1 MSNIKSLKHLENIQE
16 LLAQLPE
23 FTYQEKLTN
32 KLDRKEDDF
41 TYETILEIV
50 LWKTNRFP
58 EVEDDLI
65 LKINELRKEYNK
77 DLSDFILVELLDSK
91 GFDLPMASTF
101 LRFIDPIHFQIID
114 QRVYRILYGENL
126 KIPFSKSKKIDLYNQ
141 YLIDLREACITYEV
155 EFSQSD
161 RILYLLDKDIKV
173 NKDQKI
179 KY

>member
-1 MSNIKSLKHLENIQE
+1 MSNIKSLKQLENIKE
-16 LLAQLPE
+16 LLAELPD
-23 FTYQEKLTN
+23 FTYQKKLTD
-32 KLDRKEDDF
+32 KLDRKEDHF

-58 EVEDDLI
+58 EVESDLI

-77 DLSDFILVELLDSK
+77 DLADFILAELLNSK

-114 QRVYRILYGENL
+114 QRVYRILYGKNL

-141 YLIDLREACITYEV
+141 YLIDLREACVIYEIK
-155 EFSQSD
+155 FSESD
-161 RILYLLDKDIKV
+161 RILYLLDKHTEV